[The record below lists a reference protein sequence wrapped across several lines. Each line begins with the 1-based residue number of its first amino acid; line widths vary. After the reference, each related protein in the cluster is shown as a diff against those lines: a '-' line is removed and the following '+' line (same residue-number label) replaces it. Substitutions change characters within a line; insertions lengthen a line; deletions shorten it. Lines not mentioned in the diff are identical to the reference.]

1 MALLN
6 FKKGLYAGLN
16 NVPKTEGT
24 VYITTDEKA
33 MYVDIDNSTRIRI
46 GQIVELTQAKW
57 EETTPPYDSNV
68 FYYIT
73 DKNALIKWNETAQNW
88 IQINSTESLTSRIS
102 NLETIIN
109 GTSTNTASGL
119 VSKVSALETKMSTA
133 ETNITN
139 LQNTRLTDVKVNGT
153 SVVSGTVAN
162 ITVGAL
168 AAKDKVAVADLAS
181 DTVKRFTDIESA
193 IEGHST
199 TISTLATKAELKSAT
214 DRITTNEGDITAINN
229 TIGTGFS
236 STNTI
241 AANVTELKGTLTGFT
256 STNTV
261 KKTTD
266 DLAAKITSNDNDI
279 AALQAVDSGYATRL
293 TNLESAD
300 RTITGNIATI
310 NNTLNTHDERIT
322 AAKNQADKGVGDAA
336 TAQSKADQAF
346 SKAETNATAIS
357 GLNTNFTEF
366 QTTVADTYAT
376 KTALQNA
383 ESALDGKIT
392 ANTNTLTQH
401 GTTLTDHGSRLTT
414 VEGKAASNATAIS
427 KLEGD
432 VSDLKTATTN
442 LSNDKLNISDYNAD
456 KAIITGNIEAAQTR
470 ADNAYTYADNNKKT
484 IDTHETKISDIQNT
498 LNKVTNIMDF
508 IGVSTTNPMGTSG
521 DGKGVITI
529 DNEVVT
535 TLHVGDVVIYGNKEF
550 VYDGSKWSEFGD
562 ATGNASAITELTAR
576 VSTNETNITD
586 LQGRMTKAE
595 NDIKSHATAIADRYT
610 KSETDA
616 KIAAALTWGTW
627 GTT

>member
-586 LQGRMTKAE
+586 LQGRMTTAE

-610 KSETDA
+610 KSETNA
-616 KIAAALTWGTW
+616 KIADALTWGTW

>member
-6 FKKGLYAGLN
+6 FKKGLYAGLK
-16 NVPKTEGT
+16 NVPKSEGT

-46 GQIVELTQAKW
+46 GQIVELTEAKW
-57 EETTPPYDSNV
+57 QETTPPYDSNV

-73 DKNALIKWNETAQNW
+73 DKNALIKWNETAQDW
-88 IQINSTESLTSRIS
+88 IQINSTQSLASRIS
-102 NLETIIN
+102 NLETIVN
-109 GTSTNTASGL
+109 GTSTNASSGL

-168 AAKDKVAVADLAS
+168 AAKDKVAVADLAD

-236 STNTI
+236 STNTV

-266 DLAAKITSNDNDI
+266 DLAAQITSNDNDI

-293 TNLESAD
+293 TDLESAD
-300 RTITGNIATI
+300 RTITGNITTI
-310 NNTLNTHDERIT
+310 NNTLNAHDERIT

-357 GLNTNFTEF
+357 GLNTNLTTF

-442 LSNDKLNISDYNAD
+442 LSNDKLNISDYNTD
-456 KAIITGNIEAAQTR
+456 KAIITGNIETAQTK
-470 ADNAYTYADNNKKT
+470 ANSAYTYADNNKKT

-508 IGVSTTNPMGTSG
+508 IGVSTTNPMGASG
-521 DGKGVITI
+521 DGKGDITI

-586 LQGRMTKAE
+586 LQTRMTEAE
-595 NDIKSHATAIADRYT
+595 SDIESHATAIADRYT
-610 KSETDA
+610 KSETD
-616 KIAAALTWGTW
+616 KQITDALTWGTW
-627 GTT
+627 GTV